1 MKDLKLIVTHPG
13 IFHADDVM
21 AVAYLL
27 SLVSVP
33 VVRRAPTPE
42 ELADPQVACVDV
54 GGQFDAKLS
63 NFDHHQ
69 KGGAGVRWHNG
80 VKYAAFGLVVEN
92 TMCHTDTKVNYY
104 LDQNIVH
111 PVDALDNGQKNVYG
125 CPQDCP
131 ESQYGKQAEIPTLSF
146 SSVISSYNPIGTCT
160 PAERDAAFFRAVDMA
175 KEVLANFVAAGE
187 AWAQAY
193 SVVRSAEVKDH
204 VLVLSAFVPWVE
216 HVFGHVQQAE
226 ILYVVFPSE
235 RGGFCIQQR
244 PKTAGSFE
252 GRKPLPVEW
261 AGLREKALA
270 DLIGIRTG
278 PSVFCH
284 PGRFIG
290 GAETLEDALKMA
302 QLAITA

>member
-1 MKDLKLIVTHPG
+1 MNDLKLIVVHPG
-13 IFHADDVM
+13 IFHADDIM

-33 VVRRAPTPE
+33 VVRRNPTPE

-54 GGQFDAKLS
+54 GGQNAPELS
-63 NFDHHQ
+63 NYDHHQ
-69 KGGAGVRWHNG
+69 KGGAGERWTNG
-80 VKYAAFGLVVEN
+80 VKYAAFGLVAEY
-92 TMCHTDTKVNYY
+92 TMEHRNQLVNEY
-104 LDQNIVH
+104 LDQNLIC
-111 PVDALDNGQKNVYG
+111 PVDALDNGQKDG
-125 CPQDCP
+125 
-131 ESQYGKQAEIPTLSF
+131 EGKIPSLSF
-146 SSVISSYNPIGTCT
+146 SAVISSYNPIGTVT
-160 PAERDAAFFRAVDMA
+160 PAERDMAFFRAVDMA

-193 SVVRSAEVKDH
+193 SIVRRAEVKDR

-235 RGGFCIQQR
+235 RGGFCIQQM
-244 PKTAGSFE
+244 PKEPGSFE
-252 GRKPLPVEW
+252 GRKALPVAW